1 MKRKVEEDEKSL
13 QGMLMED
20 ETFENA
26 IEELANTNRPLI
38 QFDKEY
44 QMDTSPVEFEK
55 PKQVSPAKMGE

>member
-1 MKRKVEEDEKSL
+1 
-13 QGMLMED
+13 MLMED

-44 QMDTSPVEFEK
+44 
-55 PKQVSPAKMGE
+55 

>member
-1 MKRKVEEDEKSL
+1 
-13 QGMLMED
+13 MED